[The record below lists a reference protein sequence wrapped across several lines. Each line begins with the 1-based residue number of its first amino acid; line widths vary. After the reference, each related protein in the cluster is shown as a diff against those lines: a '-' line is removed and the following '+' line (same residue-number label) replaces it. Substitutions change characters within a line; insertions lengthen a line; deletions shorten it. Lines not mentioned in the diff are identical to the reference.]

1 MKKFP
6 SKFFNSA
13 SSYAKKYFE
22 EKNQVSKLINLEEI
36 EKASLIL
43 KKNYMNRKKV
53 FVCGNG
59 GSLAISNHFLCDHMK
74 GISSKTK
81 IFPRIISLSSN
92 MEIISAISND
102 ISFDDVFV
110 FQLSNLADKNDCLI
124 TISSSGNSKNII
136 KSIEWAKKNNLN
148 TISFNGFNGGKAS
161 RLSEIN
167 INVPSKNYGI
177 VEDIHQSIMHILAHS
192 IRMHFMSKNDFKKSI
207 F

>member
-6 SKFFNSA
+6 SKFYNSS

-43 KKNYMNRKKV
+43 KQNYISKKTV

-59 GSLAISNHFLCDHMK
+59 GSSAISNHFLCDHMK

-92 MEIISAISND
+92 IEIISAIAND
-102 ISFDDVFV
+102 ISFEDIFV
-110 FQLSNLADKNDCLI
+110 FQLSKLAHKNDCLI

-136 KSIEWAKKNNLN
+136 KSIKWAKKNDLN
-148 TISFNGFNGGKAS
+148 TISLNGFDGGKAS
-161 RLSEIN
+161 RLSKIN

-192 IRMHFMSKNDFKKSI
+192 IRMQFMSKNDLKKSI